1 MNSDFELTANAM
13 AAAPGR
19 VTGLRVVP
27 GSRHCDRPPT
37 VEEYLDLLNRTH
49 VSRRDLDLPIVLVL
63 GDPNERYTSD
73 DDRQLCTIYLYRSNE
88 RLS

>member
-37 VEEYLDLLNRTH
+37 VEEYLDLVYL
-49 VSRRDLDLPIVLVL
+49 
-63 GDPNERYTSD
+63 E
-73 DDRQLCTIYLYRSNE
+73 DRQFTKEEI
-88 RLS
+88 

>member
-27 GSRHCDRPPT
+27 GSRHCDRLPT
-37 VEEYLDLLNRTH
+37 AEEYLDL
-49 VSRRDLDLPIVLVL
+49 VKP
-63 GDPNERYTSD
+63 E
-73 DDRQLCTIYLYRSNE
+73 DRQFTKEEILRMLADHRGFDITKRIVRPDEKSLPRS
-88 RLS
+88 

>member
-19 VTGLRVVP
+19 VTRLRVVP

-37 VEEYLDLLNRTH
+37 VEEYLDLVYL
-49 VSRRDLDLPIVLVL
+49 
-63 GDPNERYTSD
+63 E
-73 DDRQLCTIYLYRSNE
+73 DRQLTREEI
-88 RLS
+88 